1 MKKKNIAILG
11 STGSIGKTTLNIIK
25 KNKEEFNIFFLS
37 TNKNINTIYKQ
48 AKENNVKNIIV
59 ISKFHYLKLKKK
71 IKGKKINIYND
82 YSIFK
87 KFKNKKLDYVM
98 SAITGLDGLEPT
110 YEIIKK
116 TKKIAIAN
124 KETIICSWNLIK
136 KRLKKY
142 KTEFVPVDSEH
153 FSIWSILRGFDVKDV
168 EKIILTAS
176 GGPFLNTHI
185 NKLKKIN
192 PIKALKHP
200 NWSMGKKIS
209 IDSSLMTN
217 KLFEVIETQRIFN
230 INYKKI
236 EILIHPKSYLHA
248 IVKFKNG
255 VTKLLVHDTNMIIP
269 IFNSIYS
276 NGNHIKTKNIDIDK
290 LNNLKLKKPDFKKFP
305 SLKILSKIPNSIS
318 LYETVL
324 VSAND
329 EIVEQFLNGKI
340 KYLEINKI
348 LSDILIKREFTKLKK
363 QKPANIKQIMKLNR
377 YVRLKTNNLCIK

>member
-25 KNKEEFNIFFLS
+25 KNKKEFNIFFLS

-48 AKENNVKNIIV
+48 AIENDVKNIIV
-59 ISKFHYLKLKKK
+59 ISKPHYLKLKKK

-153 FSIWSILRGFDVKDV
+153 FSIWSILRGFNVKDV

-176 GGPFLNTHI
+176 GGPFLNTNI
-185 NKLKKIN
+185 NRLKKIN

-200 NWSMGKKIS
+200 NWTMGKKIS

-217 KLFEVIETQRIFN
+217 KLFEVIETQRIFD

-276 NGNHIKTKNIDIDK
+276 NGNYIKTNNIDINK
-290 LNNLKLKKPDFKKFP
+290 LNNLKLKKPDLKKFP

>member
-185 NKLKKIN
+185 NKFKKIN

-329 EIVEQFLNGKI
+329 EIVEQFLNGNI

-348 LSDILIKREFTKLKK
+348 LSDILIKREFIKLKK

>member
-25 KNKEEFNIFFLS
+25 KNKKEFNIFFLS

-48 AKENNVKNIIV
+48 AIENDVKNITV
-59 ISKFHYLKLKKK
+59 ISKPHYLKLKKK

-153 FSIWSILRGFDVKDV
+153 FSIWSILRGFNVKDV

-176 GGPFLNTHI
+176 GGPFLNTNI
-185 NKLKKIN
+185 NRLKKIN

-200 NWSMGKKIS
+200 NWTMGKKIS

-217 KLFEVIETQRIFN
+217 KLFEVIETQRIFD

-276 NGNHIKTKNIDIDK
+276 NGNYIKTNNIDINK
-290 LNNLKLKKPDFKKFP
+290 LNNLKLKKPDLKKFP

>member
-25 KNKEEFNIFFLS
+25 KNKKEFNIFFLS

-48 AKENNVKNIIV
+48 AIENDVKNITV
-59 ISKFHYLKLKKK
+59 ISKPHYLKLKKK

-153 FSIWSILRGFDVKDV
+153 FSIWSILRGFNVKDV

-176 GGPFLNTHI
+176 GGPFLNTNI
-185 NKLKKIN
+185 NRLKKIN

-200 NWSMGKKIS
+200 NWTMGKKIS

-217 KLFEVIETQRIFN
+217 KLFEVIETQRIFD

-276 NGNHIKTKNIDIDK
+276 NGNYIKTNNIDINK
-290 LNNLKLKKPDFKKFP
+290 LNNLKLKKPDLKKFP

-363 QKPANIKQIMKLNR
+363 QKPTNIKQIMKLNR

>member
-25 KNKEEFNIFFLS
+25 KNKKEFNIFFLS

-48 AKENNVKNIIV
+48 AIENDVKNITV
-59 ISKFHYLKLKKK
+59 ISKPHYLKLKKK
-71 IKGKKINIYND
+71 IKGRKINIYND

-153 FSIWSILRGFDVKDV
+153 FSIWSILRGFNVKDV

-176 GGPFLNTHI
+176 GGPFLNTNI
-185 NKLKKIN
+185 NRLKKIN

-200 NWSMGKKIS
+200 NWPMGKKIS

-217 KLFEVIETQRIFN
+217 KLFEVIETQRIFD

-276 NGNHIKTKNIDIDK
+276 NGNYIKTNNIDINK
-290 LNNLKLKKPDFKKFP
+290 LNNLKLKKPDLKKFP

>member
-1 MKKKNIAILG
+1 
-11 STGSIGKTTLNIIK
+11 
-25 KNKEEFNIFFLS
+25 
-37 TNKNINTIYKQ
+37 
-48 AKENNVKNIIV
+48 
-59 ISKFHYLKLKKK
+59 
-71 IKGKKINIYND
+71 
-82 YSIFK
+82 
-87 KFKNKKLDYVM
+87 M

>member
-1 MKKKNIAILG
+1 MG

-25 KNKEEFNIFFLS
+25 KNKKEFNIFFLS

-48 AKENNVKNIIV
+48 AIENDVKNITV
-59 ISKFHYLKLKKK
+59 ISKPHYLKLKKK

-153 FSIWSILRGFDVKDV
+153 FSIWSILRGFNVKDV

-176 GGPFLNTHI
+176 GGPFLNTNI
-185 NKLKKIN
+185 NRLKKIN

-200 NWSMGKKIS
+200 NWTMGKKIS

-217 KLFEVIETQRIFN
+217 KLFEVIETQRIFD

-276 NGNHIKTKNIDIDK
+276 NGNYIKTNNIDINK
-290 LNNLKLKKPDFKKFP
+290 LNNLKLKKPDLKKFP

>member
-1 MKKKNIAILG
+1 MTKKKIAILG
-11 STGSIGKTTLNIIK
+11 STGSIGKNTLKIIKRNKKKFNII
-25 KNKEEFNIFFLS
+25 FLS
-37 TNKNINTIYKQ
+37 TNKNIDVIYKQ
-48 AKENNVKNIIV
+48 AKENDVKNIIV
-59 ISKFHYLKLKKK
+59 ISKPHYLKLKKK
-71 IKGKKINIYND
+71 IEGKKINIYND

-87 KFKNKKLDYVM
+87 NLKIKQLDYVM
-98 SAITGLDGLEPT
+98 SAITGLDGLQPT

-136 KRLKKY
+136 KSLKKY

-153 FSIWSILRGFDVKDV
+153 FSIWSILRGFDVTNV

-185 NKLKKIN
+185 NQLKKIN
-192 PIKALKHP
+192 PRKALKHP

-217 KLFEVIETQRIFN
+217 KLFEVIETQRIFD

-255 VTKLLVHDTNMIIP
+255 ITKLLVHDTNMIIP

-276 NGNHIKTKNIDIDK
+276 NDNYIKTNKIDINK
-290 LNNLKLKKPDFKKFP
+290 LNNLKLKKPDLNKFP
-305 SLKILSKIPNSIS
+305 CLKILSKIPNSIS

-329 EIVEQFLNGKI
+329 EIIEQFLNGKI
-340 KYLEINKI
+340 KYLEIYKI
-348 LSDILIKREFTKLKK
+348 LSQILTKREFIKLKK
-363 QKPANIKQIMKLNR
+363 RKPSNIKQIMKLNR

>member
-1 MKKKNIAILG
+1 MTKKKIAILG
-11 STGSIGKTTLNIIK
+11 STGSIGKNTLKIIKRNKKQFNII
-25 KNKEEFNIFFLS
+25 FLS
-37 TNKNINTIYKQ
+37 TNKNINVIYKQ
-48 AKENNVKNIIV
+48 AKENDVKNIIV
-59 ISKFHYLKLKKK
+59 ISKPHYLKLKKK
-71 IKGKKINIYND
+71 IEGKKINIYND

-87 KFKNKKLDYVM
+87 NLKIKQLDYVM
-98 SAITGLDGLEPT
+98 SAITGLDGLQPT

-136 KRLKKY
+136 KSLKRY

-153 FSIWSILRGFDVKDV
+153 FSIWSILRGFDVTNV

-176 GGPFLNTHI
+176 GGPFLNTRI
-185 NKLKKIN
+185 NQLRKIN
-192 PIKALKHP
+192 PNKALKHP

-217 KLFEVIETQRIFN
+217 KLFEVIETQRIFD

-255 VTKLLVHDTNMIIP
+255 ITKLLVHDTNMIIP

-276 NGNHIKTKNIDIDK
+276 NDNYIKTNKIDINK
-290 LNNLKLKKPDFKKFP
+290 LNNLKLKKPDLNKFP
-305 SLKILSKIPNSIS
+305 CLKILSKIPNSIS

-329 EIVEQFLNGKI
+329 EIIEQFLNGKI
-340 KYLEINKI
+340 KYLEIYKI
-348 LSDILIKREFTKLKK
+348 LSKILTKREFIKLKK
-363 QKPANIKQIMKLNR
+363 QKPLNIKQIMKLNK
-377 YVRLKTNNLCIK
+377 YVRLKTNDLCIK

>member
-25 KNKEEFNIFFLS
+25 KNKKEFNIFFLS

-48 AKENNVKNIIV
+48 AIENDVKNITV
-59 ISKFHYLKLKKK
+59 ISKPHYLKLKKK

-153 FSIWSILRGFDVKDV
+153 FSIWSILRGFNVKDV

-176 GGPFLNTHI
+176 GGPFLNTNI
-185 NKLKKIN
+185 NRLKKIN

-200 NWSMGKKIS
+200 NWTMGKKIS

-217 KLFEVIETQRIFN
+217 KLFEVIETQRIFD

-276 NGNHIKTKNIDIDK
+276 NGNYIKTNNIDINK
-290 LNNLKLKKPDFKKFP
+290 LNNLKLKKPDLKKFP

-348 LSDILIKREFTKLKK
+348 LSDILIRREFTKLKK

>member
-1 MKKKNIAILG
+1 MKKKYIAILG
-11 STGSIGKTTLNIIK
+11 STGSIGKSTLNIIK
-25 KNKEEFNIFFLS
+25 KNKKKFNIFFLS

-48 AKENNVKNIIV
+48 AKENDVKNIIV
-59 ISKFHYLKLKKK
+59 ISKPHYLKLKKN

-87 KFKNKKLDYVM
+87 KIKNKKLDYVM

-136 KRLKKY
+136 KKLKKY

-153 FSIWSILRGFDVKDV
+153 FSIWSILRSFDVKDV

-176 GGPFLNTHI
+176 GGPFLNTRI

-192 PIKALKHP
+192 PMRALKHP

-217 KLFEVIETQRIFN
+217 KLFEVIETQRIFD

-276 NGNHIKTKNIDIDK
+276 NGNYIKTNKIDINK
-290 LNNLKLKKPDFKKFP
+290 LNNLQLKKPDLKKFP

-318 LYETVL
+318 LFETVL

>member
-276 NGNHIKTKNIDIDK
+276 NGNQIKTKNIDIDK

>member
-185 NKLKKIN
+185 NKFKKIN

>member
-25 KNKEEFNIFFLS
+25 KNKKEFNIFFLS

-48 AKENNVKNIIV
+48 AIENDVKNITV
-59 ISKFHYLKLKKK
+59 ISKPHYLKLKKK

-153 FSIWSILRGFDVKDV
+153 FSIWSILRGFNVKDV

-176 GGPFLNTHI
+176 GGPFLNTNI
-185 NKLKKIN
+185 NRLKKIN

-200 NWSMGKKIS
+200 NWTMGKKIS

-217 KLFEVIETQRIFN
+217 KLFEVIETQRIFD

-269 IFNSIYS
+269 IFNSIYP
-276 NGNHIKTKNIDIDK
+276 NGNYIKTNNIDINK
-290 LNNLKLKKPDFKKFP
+290 LNNLKLKKPDLKKFP

>member
-1 MKKKNIAILG
+1 MTKKKIAILG
-11 STGSIGKTTLNIIK
+11 STGSIGKNTLKIIKRNKKKFNII
-25 KNKEEFNIFFLS
+25 FLS
-37 TNKNINTIYKQ
+37 TNKNIDVIYKQ
-48 AKENNVKNIIV
+48 AKENDVKNIIV
-59 ISKFHYLKLKKK
+59 ISKPHYLKLKKK
-71 IKGKKINIYND
+71 IEGKKINIYND

-87 KFKNKKLDYVM
+87 NLKIKQLDYVM
-98 SAITGLDGLEPT
+98 SAITGLDGLQPT

-136 KRLKKY
+136 KSLKKY

-153 FSIWSILRGFDVKDV
+153 FSIWSILRGFDVTNV

-185 NKLKKIN
+185 NQLKKIN
-192 PIKALKHP
+192 PRKALKHP

-217 KLFEVIETQRIFN
+217 KLFEVIETQRIFD

-255 VTKLLVHDTNMIIP
+255 ITKLLVHDTNMIIP

-276 NGNHIKTKNIDIDK
+276 NDNYIKTNKIDINK
-290 LNNLKLKKPDFKKFP
+290 LNNLKLKKPDLNKFP
-305 SLKILSKIPNSIS
+305 CLKILSKIPNSIS

-329 EIVEQFLNGKI
+329 EIIEQFLNGKI
-340 KYLEINKI
+340 KYLEIYKI
-348 LSDILIKREFTKLKK
+348 LSKILTKREFIKLKK
-363 QKPANIKQIMKLNR
+363 QKPLNIKQIMKLNK
-377 YVRLKTNNLCIK
+377 YVRLKTNDLCIK

>member
-25 KNKEEFNIFFLS
+25 KNKKEFNIFFLS
-37 TNKNINTIYKQ
+37 TKKNINTIYKQ
-48 AKENNVKNIIV
+48 AKENDVKNINL
-59 ISKFHYLKLKKK
+59 KKKKKYLKLKKK

-153 FSIWSILRGFDVKDV
+153 FSIWSILRGFNVKDV

-176 GGPFLNTHI
+176 GGPFLNTNI
-185 NKLKKIN
+185 NRLKKIN

-200 NWSMGKKIS
+200 NWTMGKKIS

-217 KLFEVIETQRIFN
+217 KLFEVIETQRIFD

-276 NGNHIKTKNIDIDK
+276 NGNYIKTNNIDINK
-290 LNNLKLKKPDFKKFP
+290 LNNLKLKKPDLKKFP

-348 LSDILIKREFTKLKK
+348 LSDILIKREFIKLKK